1 VSRGALVLGLT
12 GPNAS
17 GKGTVAEM
25 LVGRGFAYHSLS
37 DIVREE
43 ALAAGLTTGRDHL
56 IFTGTRLRRE
66 GGAGVLAER
75 TASRLGGRDVVDSI
89 RNPAEVDALRRL
101 VPAFLLVGVSA
112 SPEARYARAVA
123 RGRAGDALGGLGAF
137 LQKEAEENTA
147 DPAAQQLDATFR
159 LADRILHN
167 DGGVGELEAAVEH
180 LLEELGAA
188 G

>member
-1 VSRGALVLGLT
+1 VSSVRVLGLT

-25 LVGRGFAYHSLS
+25 LKARGFAYHSLS

-43 ALAAGLTTGRDHL
+43 AVAAGLTTGRDHL

-75 TASRLGGRDVVDSI
+75 IAPRLDGRDVVDSI
-89 RNPAEVDALRRL
+89 RNPAEAETLRRL
-101 VPAFLLVGVSA
+101 VPGFVLVGVRASA
-112 SPEARYARAVA
+112 PVRYARAVA
-123 RGRAGDALGGLGAF
+123 RGRTGDALGGLEAF
-137 LQKEAEENTA
+137 LAKEAEENTS

-159 LADRILHN
+159 LADRVVIN
-167 DGGVGELEAAVEH
+167 DGGLGELEAAVEH
-180 LLEELGAA
+180 LLAELGVAP
-188 G
+188 